1 MVEAESPETAAGAT
15 ARGHLRL
22 VWSNPAPRPLPQ
34 RALNLAAAIEQ
45 QLSGEY
51 GMSDDDFARVFART
65 ACAGG
70 GARTGLRVL

>member
-1 MVEAESPETAAGAT
+1 MLEPESPETAEVA

-51 GMSDDDFARVFART
+51 GLTDGDFARVFART
-65 ACAGG
+65 ACGG
-70 GARTGLRVL
+70 GGTQAGLRVL